1 MRKPRLFLSATA
13 AVATIAFTG
22 AAIAQQR
29 QALSQRDV
37 AEAQQQH
44 PVLVAEFGGA
54 ETGARGAYVE
64 SIGRRVANYSG
75 VVNPGQSFRF
85 TTLNAAVENAFAT
98 PGGYVY
104 ITRQLMGLMNDEAEL
119 AFVLGHETGHI
130 AARHSQQRESAS
142 RRNSVGGILG
152 AIFGSVVGGGLGSV
166 IGQYAQQRSQLATLS
181 FSRNQEYE
189 ADTLGIRYLTSAGY
203 DPLASSTMLAA
214 LGRSAALEARVQGN
228 SNRSTPEW
236 AQTHPLNEN
245 RTRQAAQSAQR
256 TGRAGTGI
264 RNRDAFLAQLDGVVV
279 DDDPEQ
285 GIIDGRSFTHPD
297 LRLQFSVP
305 PGYQMQ
311 NGARAVSI
319 SGSAGRA
326 QFSTGRFNGDLGRYI
341 GEVINGL
348 TGGQAQIALSPL
360 QRATINGIPAAF
372 VNGRT
377 QTRSGVVD
385 VSVMAYQFDRDTA
398 YHFVTLTRAGQGMQ
412 PFAMMFDSL
421 RRISPGEAAAIRP
434 RVIDVVNVRAGE
446 TVESL
451 ASRMAYR
458 DYRVE
463 RFRSL
468 NGLSPGFRLV
478 PGQKVKLVVYGVR
491 RRG

>member
-1 MRKPRLFLSATA
+1 MRMSRLLLTASAA
-13 AVATIAFTG
+13 AAALATTG
-22 AAIAQQR
+22 VAIAQTR
-29 QALSQRDV
+29 SLDRRDV
-37 AEAQQQH
+37 AESQQQH
-44 PVLVAEFGGA
+44 PELIAEFGGA

-64 SIGRRVANYSG
+64 GIGRRIANFTG
-75 VVNPGQSFRF
+75 VINPGQSFRF

-130 AARHSQQRESAS
+130 AARHAQQRKSVS
-142 RRNSVGGILG
+142 TRNSIGGVLG
-152 AIFGSVVGGGLGSV
+152 AILGSVVGGGFGTAIS
-166 IGQYAQQRSQLATLS
+166 QYAQQGSQLASLR

-214 LGRSAALEARVQGN
+214 LGRSSALEARVQGN

-245 RTRQAAQSAQR
+245 RTRQAAASAQR
-256 TGRAGTGI
+256 TGRAGAGL

-285 GIIDGRSFTHPD
+285 GIIDGRTFTHPD

-305 PGYQMQ
+305 AGYQMQ
-311 NGARAVSI
+311 NGARAVTVA
-319 SGSAGRA
+319 GSAGQA
-326 QFSTGRFNGDLGRYI
+326 QFSTGRFDGNLGSYI
-341 GEVINGL
+341 GQVINGL
-348 TGGQAQIALSPL
+348 TKGQTQIALSPL
-360 QRATINGIPAAF
+360 QGAT
-372 VNGRT
+372 VNGLPAGFVTGRA
-377 QTRSGVVD
+377 QTSSGVVD

-398 YHFVTLTRAGQGMQ
+398 YHFVMMTRGGQGMQ
-412 PFAMMFDSL
+412 PFASMLDSL
-421 RRISPGEAAAIRP
+421 RRISPSEAAAIRP
-434 RVIDVVNVRAGE
+434 RVIDVVTVRGSDSV
-446 TVESL
+446 TSL
-451 ASRMAYR
+451 AARMAYR

-468 NGLSPGFRLV
+468 NGLAPGAALV
-478 PGQKVKLVVYGVR
+478 AGQKVKLVVYGAR
-491 RRG
+491 ARG

>member
-1 MRKPRLFLSATA
+1 MRMSRLLLTASAA
-13 AVATIAFTG
+13 AAALATTG
-22 AAIAQQR
+22 VAIAQTR
-29 QALSQRDV
+29 SLDRRDI
-37 AEAQQQH
+37 AESQQQH
-44 PVLVAEFGGA
+44 PELIAEFGGA

-64 SIGRRVANYSG
+64 SIGRRIANYTG
-75 VVNPGQSFRF
+75 VINPGQSFRF

-130 AARHSQQRESAS
+130 AARHSQQRQSRS
-142 RRNSVGGILG
+142 RRNSIGGIFG
-152 AIFGSVVGGGLGSV
+152 AILGSVVGGGFGNLLGQFV
-166 IGQYAQQRSQLATLS
+166 QQRSQLATLE
-181 FSRNQEYE
+181 FSREQEYQ

-214 LGRSAALEARVQGN
+214 LGRSSALEARVQGN

-245 RTRQAAQSAQR
+245 RTRQAAASAQR
-256 TGRAGTGI
+256 TGRAGAGL

-285 GIIDGRSFTHPD
+285 GIIDGRTFTHPD

-305 PGYQMQ
+305 AGYQMQ
-311 NGARAVSI
+311 NGARAVTVA
-319 SGSAGRA
+319 GSAGQA
-326 QFSTGRFNGDLGRYI
+326 QFSTGRFDGNLGSYI
-341 GEVINGL
+341 GQVINGL
-348 TGGQAQIALSPL
+348 TQGQTQIALSPL
-360 QRATINGIPAAF
+360 QGAT
-372 VNGRT
+372 VNGLPAGFVTGRA
-377 QTRSGVVD
+377 QTSSGVVD

-398 YHFVTLTRAGQGMQ
+398 YHFVMLTRGGQGMQ
-412 PFAMMFDSL
+412 PFASMLDSL
-421 RRISPGEAAAIRP
+421 RRISPAEAGAIRP
-434 RVIDVVNVRAGE
+434 RVIDVVTVRGSDSV
-446 TVESL
+446 TSL
-451 ASRMAYR
+451 AARMAYR

-468 NGLSPGFRLV
+468 NGLAPGAALR
-478 PGQKVKLVVYGVR
+478 PGQKVKLVVYGAR
-491 RRG
+491 AWG

>member
-1 MRKPRLFLSATA
+1 MSKSRLFMVATA
-13 AVATIAFTG
+13 AVATVAVTG
-22 AAIAQQR
+22 AAIAQSR
-29 QALSQRDV
+29 GISQRDV

-44 PVLVAEFGGA
+44 PALVAEFGGA

-64 SIGRRVANYSG
+64 SVGRRVANYSG
-75 VVNPGQSFRF
+75 VYNPGQTFRF

-142 RRNSVGGILG
+142 RRSSVGGILG
-152 AIFGSVVGGGLGSV
+152 AILGSVVGGGIGNV
-166 IGQYAQQRSQLATLS
+166 ISQYAQQGSKLASLR

-214 LGRSAALEARVQGN
+214 LGRSTALEARVQGN

-256 TGRAGTGI
+256 TGRAGIGI

-285 GIIDGRSFTHPD
+285 GIIDGRTFTHPD

-305 PGYQMQ
+305 AGYQMQ
-311 NGARAVSI
+311 NGARAVTI
-319 SGSAGRA
+319 SGSAGKA
-326 QFSTGRFNGDLGRYI
+326 QFSTGRFNGDLGSYI
-341 GEVINGL
+341 GQVINGL
-348 TGGQAQIALSPL
+348 TRGQAQIALSPL
-360 QRATINGIPAAF
+360 QRTTVNGIPAGF
-372 VNGRT
+372 VNGRA
-377 QTRSGVVD
+377 QTSSGVVD
-385 VSVMAYQFDRDTA
+385 IGVIAYQFDRDTA
-398 YHFVTLTRAGQGMQ
+398 YHFVALTRGGQGMQ
-412 PFAMMFDSL
+412 PFSMMFDSL
-421 RRISPGEAAAIRP
+421 RRITPGEAAAIRP
-434 RVIDVVNVRAGE
+434 RVIDVVSVGRGD
-446 TVESL
+446 TVFSL
-451 ASRMAYR
+451 AARMAYR

-468 NGLSPGFRLV
+468 NALAPGAVLA
-478 PGQKVKLVVYGVR
+478 PGQKVKLVVYGAR